1 MKYCTTI
8 LISEHIRLDLFTAE
22 MFRVRVSELP
32 GEKFPEKYEIP
43 FAVGR
48 TSPWEAVEYRADG
61 ETDSTMVAVRTEK
74 FVVYVRKD
82 TGAFMVETLQ
92 GRRLYPEVAPRY
104 GMFKNHCILFDA
116 ASFWKEESSCSRYS
130 HWFYRRETGRYDI
143 LLKEDALLDTYFI
156 RAETYQKGYALLN
169 ELVGAEP
176 MLPKKGYGY
185 YQTQHLGAKGSQPLL
200 MQTAALLRE
209 RDIPCDTLI
218 LDYEWGDGANG
229 GEEVPWGSRLDW
241 SDAYC
246 WPKSP
251 ADMIAELHEM
261 HFDVMT
267 IRHSIPSY
275 EGRMDEDWVCAEY
288 AAGLWWEKLQEQL
301 EIGVAGT
308 WQDTRRTDITNAR
321 IYAGLEERTGKRVS
335 MLSDYDLYRD
345 SCWTKD
351 CVMTPEKQKIGGRR
365 SPFFWTGDAAVK
377 TWEDLA
383 FQIYGIVNEHGALKG
398 ITYLTN
404 DGFRPGGR
412 ELAVRCDQF
421 LCFNSVARSHNH
433 KPWQSSGGGDDLS
446 ERMAIGK
453 ERERETEEERS
464 AAELLGLDRPNP
476 VQEEIIRKFLKLR
489 YRLLPYL
496 YSAARECFDTGLP
509 VTRPFMAAFEA
520 DKNCCENQ
528 YPMQYM
534 FGKDILVC
542 PVWHAGNAM
551 EVYLPEGCDWVN
563 FFTGECFGGGQKI
576 VADVSD
582 LSVFPVFVKSGA
594 VIPMRTEKNW
604 IDGEE
609 EDLILKIFGEG
620 AGECDLYEDD
630 GVSLGYRR
638 GEYAVTK
645 IFSRSSG
652 AGVEINVLPAV
663 GSYKGMSPERSIA
676 LEWQGKTV
684 RVRQKKGERIK
695 ITL

>member
-1 MKYCTTI
+1 MQYCTTI

-92 GRRLYPEVAPRY
+92 GRRLYPEAAPRY

-143 LLKEDALLDTYFI
+143 LLKEDALLDIYFI

-464 AAELLGLDRPNP
+464 AAELLGLDRPDP
-476 VQEEIIRKFLKLR
+476 VQEEIIRISISDAVYVREGHPCLSR
-489 YRLLPYL
+489 V
-496 YSAARECFDTGLP
+496 ARGKCDGGLP
-509 VTRPFMAAFEA
+509 PRRVRL
-520 DKNCCENQ
+520 
-528 YPMQYM
+528 
-534 FGKDILVC
+534 GKLF
-542 PVWHAGNAM
+542 HGR
-551 EVYLPEGCDWVN
+551 
-563 FFTGECFGGGQKI
+563 
-576 VADVSD
+576 
-582 LSVFPVFVKSGA
+582 VFRR
-594 VIPMRTEKNW
+594 RTENRCRRLRSLRLSRIREKRGGHPHA
-604 IDGEE
+604 DGKELDRRGRGGSHPE
-609 EDLILKIFGEG
+609 NLRRRCGRVRFVRGRRRLI
-620 AGECDLYEDD
+620 
-630 GVSLGYRR
+630 GVSPRR
-638 GEYAVTK
+638 IRRYENL
-645 IFSRSSG
+645 F
-652 AGVEINVLPAV
+652 PFV
-663 GSYKGMSPERSIA
+663 GR
-676 LEWQGKTV
+676 
-684 RVRQKKGERIK
+684 RC
-695 ITL
+695 

>member
-1 MKYCTTI
+1 M
-8 LISEHIRLDLFTAE
+8 R
-22 MFRVRVSELP
+22 
-32 GEKFPEKYEIP
+32 
-43 FAVGR
+43 
-48 TSPWEAVEYRADG
+48 
-61 ETDSTMVAVRTEK
+61 
-74 FVVYVRKD
+74 
-82 TGAFMVETLQ
+82 
-92 GRRLYPEVAPRY
+92 
-104 GMFKNHCILFDA
+104 
-116 ASFWKEESSCSRYS
+116 
-130 HWFYRRETGRYDI
+130 
-143 LLKEDALLDTYFI
+143 
-156 RAETYQKGYALLN
+156 
-169 ELVGAEP
+169 
-176 MLPKKGYGY
+176 
-185 YQTQHLGAKGSQPLL
+185 
-200 MQTAALLRE
+200 
-209 RDIPCDTLI
+209 
-218 LDYEWGDGANG
+218 
-229 GEEVPWGSRLDW
+229 
-241 SDAYC
+241 
-246 WPKSP
+246 
-251 ADMIAELHEM
+251 
-261 HFDVMT
+261 
-267 IRHSIPSY
+267 
-275 EGRMDEDWVCAEY
+275 
-288 AAGLWWEKLQEQL
+288 
-301 EIGVAGT
+301 
-308 WQDTRRTDITNAR
+308 
-321 IYAGLEERTGKRVS
+321 
-335 MLSDYDLYRD
+335 
-345 SCWTKD
+345 
-351 CVMTPEKQKIGGRR
+351 
-365 SPFFWTGDAAVK
+365 

-464 AAELLGLDRPNP
+464 AAELLGLDRPDP

-663 GSYKGMSPERSIA
+663 GNYKGMLPERSIA
-676 LEWQGKTV
+676 LEWRGKTI